1 MLSDLSQQIR
11 HCHERAAEAKEKAEA
26 TSDPALKADLLEME
40 RRWLVLARSYALTE
54 SLDDF
59 TQQKSRRGRELD
71 GAATKR
77 AERDDEALRLQEIST
92 LLIQERDVDS
102 LYVRILDAAV
112 DLMSSDMASMQVFDP
127 ERNAL
132 RLLAWRGFHPQS
144 AAFWEWVR
152 PESGSSCA
160 AASSGGRRII
170 VTDVE
175 RSDAIAATSH
185 ADEYRRSGIRAMQ
198 STPLVSRAGHLL
210 GMIST
215 HWREP
220 HQPSERALRSLD
232 VLARQAADLIERS
245 QAEAALRRSEE
256 RARQLAA
263 IVESSNDSIVGT
275 DLKRAVTTWNRG
287 AERLYGYTAEEALGM
302 PIAACTIP
310 ADRHAEEI
318 AIFERIRSGEQVEPF
333 DTVRR
338 HKDGRLMDVSLSVS
352 PIRDLNGQI
361 VGASSISRDITEQK
375 RSAERIAILAREA
388 EHRTKNVLQA
398 VQSVVHLSQA
408 QTPED
413 LKRAIEGR
421 IQALANAHGLF
432 AQTRWLGADLAML
445 ARQELAPY
453 LRHDRPRAHVEGP
466 HIPVNPRAAQAI
478 AIVLHELTT
487 NAAKYGALSVADGH
501 VEIKW
506 APRPDDRL
514 SLTWTETGGPL
525 IAPPTRRGFGTHV
538 METLIKVDL
547 GGELRFDW
555 RTEGLVC
562 EIEIQI

>member
-1 MLSDLSQQIR
+1 MLSDVSQQVR
-11 HCHERAAEAKEKAEA
+11 DCHDRAAEAKEKAEA

-40 RRWLVLARSYALTE
+40 RRWLVLARSYAFTE

-59 TQQKSRRGRELD
+59 THEKSVRQREFD
-71 GAATKR
+71 GAALKR
-77 AERDDEALRLQEIST
+77 AERNEALRLQEIST
-92 LLIQERDVDS
+92 LLIQQNDLDT
-102 LYVRILDAAV
+102 LYLRILDAAV
-112 DLMSSDMASMQVFDP
+112 DLMSSDMASLQAFQP

-132 RLLAWRGFHPQS
+132 WLLAWKGFHPQS
-144 AAFWEWVR
+144 AAFWEWVGLD
-152 PESGSSCA
+152 SGCSCA
-160 AASSGGRRII
+160 AALSAGRRII
-170 VTDVE
+170 VPDVE
-175 RSDAIAATSH
+175 TSEFIIGTPH
-185 ADEYRRSGIRAMQ
+185 ADEYRRSGIRAVQ
-198 STPLVSRAGHLL
+198 STPLVSRAGRLL

-245 QAEAALRRSEE
+245 QAEAALRDSEE

-275 DLKRAVTTWNRG
+275 DLKRTITTWNRG
-287 AERLYGYTAEEALGM
+287 AERLYGYTAEEAVGM
-302 PIAACTIP
+302 PIAACIP
-310 ADRHAEEI
+310 GDRHHEEI
-318 AIFERIRSGEQVEPF
+318 AIFERIRDGERVEPF

-338 HKDGRLMDVSLSVS
+338 HKDGGLIDVSLGVS
-352 PIRDLNGQI
+352 PIRDLNGHI
-361 VGASSISRDITEQK
+361 VGASSISRDITGRK
-375 RSAERIAILAREA
+375 RSAERITMLAREA

-398 VQSVVHLSQA
+398 VQTVVHLSQA

-432 AQTRWLGADLAML
+432 AQTRWLGADLATL
-445 ARQELAPY
+445 TRQELAPY
-453 LRHDRPRAHVEGP
+453 LEHDRPRARVDGP
-466 HIPVNPRAAQAI
+466 HIPLDPRPAQAI
-478 AIVLHELTT
+478 AMVFHELTT
-487 NAAKYGALSVADGH
+487 NAAKYGALSVVDGR

-506 APRPDDRL
+506 VPRSDDRL
-514 SLTWTETGGPL
+514 SLTWTETDGP
-525 IAPPTRRGFGTHV
+525 IIVPPTRHGFGTHV

-555 RTEGLVC
+555 RAEGLVC